1 MKRRTENRESA
12 ALTVR
17 DARPVVERRSDAN
30 QVARA
35 DTSLAHTP

>member
-17 DARPVVERRSDAN
+17 DAHPVFERRSEAN
-30 QVARA
+30 QVC
-35 DTSLAHTP
+35 PG